1 MFARMRSSKGAGVL
15 GELLMLVVGINI
27 ALWFEGK
34 FEEFREAETEQL
46 YLQGLHD
53 DLTTDLRGLERVA
66 AFNRN
71 KLERLES
78 IITRLPTLRTAPSEE
93 VAAALFEPSGYDFFQ
108 ASDFTY
114 RSMQDSGDF
123 RLLSDPQLKRDILKL
138 ARQYRLIE
146 VLQQNFIQAL
156 DDEYIPLMMR
166 SFDIVQMR
174 LSDPSLVDNQ
184 VFRNFFAFAMQDV
197 PGPGRRLRG
206 GAATGRG
213 PARTNR
219 RPDRILNATPAQGDR
234 GLP

>member
-1 MFARMRSSKGAGVL
+1 VFARIRSSKGAGVF

-53 DLTTDLRGLERVA
+53 DLTTDLQGLERVV
-66 AFNRN
+66 AFHSA

-78 IITRLPTLRTAPSEE
+78 IITQLPSIDTAPAEE
-93 VAAALFEPSGYDFFQ
+93 IAAAMFEPSGYDFFQ

-146 VLQQNFIQAL
+146 ALQQNFMQAL

-174 LSDPSLVDNQ
+174 LSDPSIIDNQ
-184 VFRNFFAFAMQDV
+184 VFRNFFVFTMQDIQ
-197 PGPGRRLRG
+197 GRVRAYEAARQQVETLLAQI
-206 GAATGRG
+206 GAQI
-213 PARTNR
+213 
-219 RPDRILNATPAQGDR
+219 DTPT
-234 GLP
+234 